1 MIKWLLSTLPAKIIL
16 LSEEVRARQ
25 IEEQKSAKQFCDE
38 ERENFKQLYNEER
51 PRLVYLSPS

>member
-25 IEEQKSAKQFCDE
+25 IEEKKRAKQFVMKSGE
-38 ERENFKQLYNEER
+38 KFKQLYNEER
-51 PRLVYLSPS
+51 PCLVYLSTS